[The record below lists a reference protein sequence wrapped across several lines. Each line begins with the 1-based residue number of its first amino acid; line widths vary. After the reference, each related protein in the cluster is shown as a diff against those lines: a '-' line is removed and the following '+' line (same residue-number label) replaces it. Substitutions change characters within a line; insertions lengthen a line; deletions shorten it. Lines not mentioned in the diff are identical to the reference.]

1 MMVVLEEI
9 IEGLRGQGFCKQ
21 ILTVGHGRSLR
32 LGAFLKLWHRGL

>member
-21 ILTVGHGRSLR
+21 ILTVGHGGSLW
-32 LGAFLKLWHRGL
+32 LGVFLNLWPPGP